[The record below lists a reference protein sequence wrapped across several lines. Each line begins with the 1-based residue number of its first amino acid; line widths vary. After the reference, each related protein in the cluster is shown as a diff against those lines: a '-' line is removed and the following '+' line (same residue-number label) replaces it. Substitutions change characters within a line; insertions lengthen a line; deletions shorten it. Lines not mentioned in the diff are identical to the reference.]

1 MRPLESVGC
10 YVPGGRAV
18 YPSSV
23 CMTVVP
29 AVVAGVARDRAVHA
43 AAGRRLVPS
52 PVLYAARKA
61 GAHFVA
67 KTGGAQAIA
76 AMAYGTESIPR
87 VDRIVGPGN
96 AYVTEA
102 KRQVAGSVGIDG
114 LAGPSELAIVADGD
128 VDIDMAALDLIAQAE
143 HDPEA
148 RTFFIT
154 PDPDLADRVA
164 KALDKALDDAGR
176 RTIVDAALAF
186 TKAVLVRDLD
196 QAAEVVND
204 LASEHLLLLLPT
216 PDEFLP
222 KVRNAGAIFLGP
234 WSAVPFGDY
243 GVASNHVLPTAGTA
257 RFSSGLR
264 AADYVTVTSVVELDK
279 DERGPLRTRRLGDR
293 HRRGAR
299 RPREGDGRPRRG
311 RRGRRPVS
319 PAPEPRAG
327 VRDVDPYVSPQLDVA
342 VRLNTN
348 ECPAP
353 VARWLRRRPR
363 RRGAATSSLH
373 RYPDGQMT
381 RLREAIAD
389 HHGHAVDG
397 TWAANGSNELLT
409 ELLLAYGGPGQR
421 AVVFEPTYLL
431 HSRLSWL
438 THTELDRRRLDPPF
452 VLDAERD
459 RRGARPT
466 SRTSCSSARPTTRP
480 ATRSR
485 WTPSRRSPAGRMPS

>member
-1 MRPLESVGC
+1 MLELLDLRERGERLDATRLETDPTVADTVAGILRRVFVEGDEVLVELARRFDQATLDDGVLVSDAELEAAAVATPPELRRALDELIARLQDLAARQLPREWWDEREGVRFGEVVRPLESVGC

-29 AVVAGVARDRAVHA
+29 AVVAGVSEIVLCTPPQAD
-43 AAGRRLVPS
+43 GSIPS
-52 PVLYAARKA
+52 PVLYAAMKA

-114 LAGPSELAIVADGD
+114 LAGPSELAIVASGD

-164 KALDKALDDAGR
+164 KALDTALHDAGR

-204 LASEHLLLLLPT
+204 LASEHLLLLLPA

-279 DERGPLRTRRLGDR
+279 ASA
-293 HRRGAR
+293 AR
-299 RPREGDGRPRRG
+299 YAPGTSAIATAEGLVGHAKAMD
-311 RRGRRPVS
+311 
-319 PAPEPRAG
+319 ARAG
-327 VRDVDPYVSPQLDVA
+327 AAEVVDP
-342 VRLNTN
+342 
-348 ECPAP
+348 
-353 VARWLRRRPR
+353 
-363 RRGAATSSLH
+363 
-373 RYPDGQMT
+373 
-381 RLREAIAD
+381 
-389 HHGHAVDG
+389 
-397 TWAANGSNELLT
+397 
-409 ELLLAYGGPGQR
+409 
-421 AVVFEPTYLL
+421 
-431 HSRLSWL
+431 
-438 THTELDRRRLDPPF
+438 
-452 VLDAERD
+452 
-459 RRGARPT
+459 
-466 SRTSCSSARPTTRP
+466 
-480 ATRSR
+480 
-485 WTPSRRSPAGRMPS
+485 

>member
-1 MRPLESVGC
+1 MLELLDLRERGERLDATRLETDPTVADTVAGILRRVFVEGDEVLVELARRFDQATLDDGVLVSDAELEAAAVATPPELRRALDELIARLQDLAARQLPREWWDEREGVRFGEVVRPLESVGC

-29 AVVAGVARDRAVHA
+29 AVVAGVREIVLCTPPQAD
-43 AAGRRLVPS
+43 GSIPS
-52 PVLYAARKA
+52 PVLYAAMKA

-114 LAGPSELAIVADGD
+114 LAGPSELAIVASGD

-164 KALDKALDDAGR
+164 KALDTALHDAGR

-204 LASEHLLLLLPT
+204 LASEHLLLLLPA

-279 DERGPLRTRRLGDR
+279 ASA
-293 HRRGAR
+293 AR
-299 RPREGDGRPRRG
+299 YAPGTSAIATAEGLVGHAKAMD
-311 RRGRRPVS
+311 
-319 PAPEPRAG
+319 ARAG
-327 VRDVDPYVSPQLDVA
+327 
-342 VRLNTN
+342 
-348 ECPAP
+348 
-353 VARWLRRRPR
+353 
-363 RRGAATSSLH
+363 AA
-373 RYPDGQMT
+373 
-381 RLREAIAD
+381 E
-389 HHGHAVDG
+389 V
-397 TWAANGSNELLT
+397 
-409 ELLLAYGGPGQR
+409 
-421 AVVFEPTYLL
+421 
-431 HSRLSWL
+431 
-438 THTELDRRRLDPPF
+438 LDP
-452 VLDAERD
+452 
-459 RRGARPT
+459 
-466 SRTSCSSARPTTRP
+466 
-480 ATRSR
+480 
-485 WTPSRRSPAGRMPS
+485 